1 MQELASELMASLAVV
16 GSGEAVAA
24 VCGGLDRLA
33 EIDVAGISDQAV
45 RDELL
50 ALVRVGRQVE
60 AQIAARVAA
69 FDARDL
75 GPADGCRDARAFLKA
90 FSRQPAHE
98 TTPLLAQG
106 RFLRT
111 MPTLAA
117 ATARGEVPADLL
129 RQVHDLAKDI
139 GEGKA
144 TVLDDYLTAAV
155 ADPRATPSQVKE
167 VCDEVR
173 AWLDPDG
180 PEPDP
185 DKDHEK
191 RGLSLFRRGN
201 HMCIRGLLDLQ
212 GGAALAAAL
221 DAIMSP
227 PGRGDERSAAQR
239 RADALG
245 DLALAAL
252 NRGELPTVHG
262 ERPHLG
268 VLITPTGVVRNDQG
282 EPDVA
287 AMGAAFYE
295 WMNQHTNSSGGGQAC
310 TCHHQPPDADPDDPP
325 ADPHDGS
332 APHVGDPP
340 ERSGPHAEGLP
351 ERSGPHAGDPPDGS
365 ATGSP
370 PTMDNADPG
379 TTEPT
384 DSRNCAK

>member
-1 MQELASELMASLAVV
+1 MGMEDGALVV

-33 EIDVAGISDQAV
+33 EIDVAAISDQAV

-50 ALVRVGRQVE
+50 ALVRVRRQVE

-75 GPADGCRDARAFLKA
+75 GPADGCRDARAFLRA

-111 MPTLAA
+111 MPALASAA
-117 ATARGEVPADLL
+117 AGGEVPADLL

-201 HMCIRGLLDLQ
+201 HMYIRGLLDLD
-212 GGAALAAAL
+212 GGAALATAL

-227 PGRGDERSAAQR
+227 PGKGDERSAAQR

-268 VLITPTGVVRNDQG
+268 VLITRPEWCATTRANPTW
-282 EPDVA
+282 PPWA
-287 AMGAAFYE
+287 PPS
-295 WMNQHTNSSGGGQAC
+295 TNG
-310 TCHHQPPDADPDDPP
+310 
-325 ADPHDGS
+325 
-332 APHVGDPP
+332 
-340 ERSGPHAEGLP
+340 
-351 ERSGPHAGDPPDGS
+351 
-365 ATGSP
+365 
-370 PTMDNADPG
+370 
-379 TTEPT
+379 
-384 DSRNCAK
+384 